1 MWKDIDH
8 AQSSNIFLFSAF
20 GGFGLNCLGLLALS
34 NAINESTNQ
43 PNQPEA
49 MGCAMNKNVAVI
61 ILAAGLGTRMKS
73 EKAKVL
79 HKIQGRP
86 MVLYVVEAAR
96 KVAGDNVVV
105 VVGHQA
111 ETVRRIV
118 TETAPLMFA
127 YQENQLGTGHAVLCA
142 LPHIPDNC
150 DPVVILCGDVPL
162 IESATIQRLVEDH
175 LASERD
181 ISVLA
186 VELENPYGYGRILLD
201 ENRRFCGIVEEADA
215 TGRQK
220 QVKLINSGIYC
231 VGKDLLMSALSDIG
245 CDNAQ
250 GELYLTD
257 IIAVGYRKKRTMG
270 VFIDADSRQVLGV
283 NTLQDLETVDAIMEN
298 RRRIIP

>member
-1 MWKDIDH
+1 MIH
-8 AQSSNIFLFSAF
+8 NI
-20 GGFGLNCLGLLALS
+20 
-34 NAINESTNQ
+34 
-43 PNQPEA
+43 
-49 MGCAMNKNVAVI
+49 AVI

-73 EKAKVL
+73 DKAKVL
-79 HKIQGRP
+79 HEIQGRP

-127 YQENQLGTGHAVLCA
+127 HQKKQLGTGHAVLCA
-142 LPHIPDNC
+142 LPHIPNDC

-162 IESATIQRLVEDH
+162 IESATIQRLVEGH
-175 LASERD
+175 LAGGRD
-181 ISVLA
+181 ISVLG
-186 VELENPYGYGRILLD
+186 VELEHPYGYGRILLD

-231 VGKDLLMSALSDIG
+231 VGKDLLMSTLSDIG

-257 IIAVGYRKKRTMG
+257 IIAVGYCQKRTMG
-270 VFIDADSRQVLGV
+270 VFIDSDSRQVLGV
-283 NTLQDLETVDAIMEN
+283 NTLQDLKTVDAIMEN
-298 RRRIIP
+298 RRWIIP